1 MRNLLL
7 QFRAKVLLAAL
18 ILISLYSSAQNEP
31 WQEKMADPSVNIYEV
46 KQSFE
51 QAWLN
56 KPIIKGKGYKQFKR
70 WEYFMDARC
79 FPTGVRF
86 APDAVAVAM
95 DQQPEMFAFNS
106 QMPGSW
112 TYIGNT
118 SVPTGGGGAGRV
130 NSVRPLPG
138 STTTFFACAPAGGLW
153 KTTNSGVSWSL
164 MNTDGLASIGVSDV
178 AIDPNNTNIMYIA
191 TGDGDA
197 GDTYALGVLKTTD
210 GGLTWNTTGLS
221 WSVTN
226 NRTTSRLLIDPSDS
240 QKVIA
245 ATSNGI
251 YRTTN
256 GGTSWTQV
264 QTGSFKDLDFHP
276 SNPLIVY
283 ATGASYF
290 RSADGGATW
299 TNITSGLPTT
309 DVTRMALAV
318 SANNSSYVYILAG
331 KSSDAGMRGVY
342 RSTDAGLTFTAQYT
356 GPLNLMGWDP
366 AGTDAGGQAWYD
378 LVIEADPNNANI
390 IYTGGVN
397 VWKSSNGGTS
407 WALAG
412 HWYGGGGAPYVHAD
426 IHAMA
431 FVPGTTRLLVGCDG
445 GVFTTTNG
453 GPNFSDI
460 SSNLQIAQQYRL
472 SVSQTNANLVLS
484 GWQDNGTNLKNGST
498 WTRPIGGDG
507 MECIINPSNS
517 SIMYGEL
524 YYGDIRKSTNGGVSF
539 STQVCSSGGTGVNE
553 NGAWVTPYVLG
564 SNPAHLYVGKTRV
577 YKSIDNG
584 ATFTSLAAF
593 GTGVINALCVA
604 PANNNY
610 IYASKG
616 GTMYRSIDNGAT
628 FSTVTGLPGNYITYI
643 CTNSSNA
650 QEVYVTVSG
659 FNSGV
664 KVYKSTNAGT
674 SWTNISGALPNIPAN
689 CIVYQTG
696 SASNAL
702 YVGTDAGV
710 YYRDDV
716 IGNWVPYMNGM
727 PNVVV
732 DELEIQYNTNTIV
745 AATYG
750 RGTWSAPLYA
760 LPQRDVT
767 IASIT
772 SPSGTTCE
780 SLIAP
785 SFEILNAGQN
795 TVTSVTFS
803 YQVNTNTALTY
814 TWTGSL
820 ASGGT
825 AAVTPPTYDYGNGAF
840 TLTVNITS
848 VNGLGADENTG
859 NNSSVV
865 SYYVSGGTNTVTL
878 NLLTDCYP
886 EETSWSVTQGGV
898 TIFQGAGYAGA
909 TNNSITMCLDDGCF
923 VLNIF
928 DSYGDGLSSCATG
941 DFELINNAN
950 GAILAT
956 MAAANFGFQS
966 TNNFCLNLPTPGCTN
981 PTACNYNAAAT
992 TDDGSCVFGPANDI
1006 CVNATSYTINGGAV
1020 TAINTGTCN
1029 NAANPTCGGATAIK
1043 DIWYKFVYTGGDI
1056 TIQTSAGSSAGVAA
1070 LTDTRMAVYTSC
1082 GGTLIVCNDDISSTN
1097 YYSSIVLTCAQLTVG
1112 NTYYVQLGGYNGLEG
1127 VCSFNITKAEVL
1139 GCTNPLATNYNV
1151 CATVDNGTCTGLIVP
1166 GCTNVTAC
1174 NYNSAANEDDGSC
1187 ILPTTY
1193 YRDLDNDT
1201 YGNAAQTIQACSLP
1215 AGYVTN
1221 STDCNDNNAA
1231 VRPGATEVCNSID
1244 DDCDT
1249 SIDEGVQL
1257 TFYRDL
1263 DGDTYG
1269 NAAQTIQAC
1278 SAPAGYVS
1286 NSTDC
1291 NDNNAAVRPG
1301 ATEVCNS
1308 IDDDCDTSIDEGVQL
1323 TFYRDLDGDT
1333 YGNAAQTIQACSTPA
1348 GYVSNSTDCNDN
1360 NAAVRPGATEVC
1372 NSIDDDCDTSIDE
1385 GVQLTFYR
1393 DLDGD
1398 TYGNAAQT
1406 IQACSAPAGYVSNST
1421 DCNDNNAAVRP
1432 GATEVCN
1439 SIDDDCDASIDEGVQ
1454 STFYRDLDG
1463 DTYGNAAQTIQ
1474 ACSAP
1479 AGYVSN
1485 STDCNDSS
1493 SSVYPGASE
1502 VCGNGIDDDCANGDL
1517 VCPIP
1522 GCMNAT
1528 ACNYNAAATVDNGTC
1543 TFAVT
1548 YYLDADADGFAV
1560 STTSSCSN
1568 PGAGYTTTVLPLT
1581 DCNDASFAVK
1591 PSATEL
1597 CSNTID
1603 DDCDGL
1609 INEGCTINYAAN
1621 DNQANATVVV
1631 PANYPSCTNRT
1642 GNLALASAEDGGNA
1656 DLWYTFTAT
1665 TNAIRI
1671 SVTGTTATNTDIQV
1685 LDNFGNQIGSIED
1698 ASSANGN
1705 EIFMSDDLVIGQVYD
1720 IAVGNA
1726 GGFAG
1731 TFTVCIQ
1738 ALRPSGC
1745 GNGPTFEKL
1754 CNTFKATWTGTT
1766 SYTVVLQSV
1775 SNPGNF
1781 YVQTTANSAQM
1792 PFTGFTPLPGNT
1804 LSGGVQYGQSYSA
1817 SVSANYTLTD
1827 AGGNVE
1833 VYVAQPAQSTC
1844 VISINAQ
1851 PAVNLGAAFVS
1862 SAFGVNTRSLN
1873 TNVSTDISVCG
1884 IQNYTWE
1891 FVAVDPLTNQIITSE
1906 LPRYWTG
1913 ATTTRNLKL
1922 SNANISGI
1930 AAGKRYRVRV
1940 RPNFAYGN
1948 GSFDLNSTLY
1958 LQITG
1963 SAGMTVNDGEVDH
1976 TVLLQERNEE
1986 VMSIEDFG
1994 SMLIYPNPSNG
2005 SFINLNLE
2013 GIDESNIMIDIIDSQ
2028 GRKVY
2033 SQSNVIT
2040 TDGFVRIEFEN
2051 QLAAGL
2057 YTVLVS
2063 MSNEILTEKV
2073 VVKN

>member
-1 MRNLLL
+1 MRN
-7 QFRAKVLLAAL
+7 VLLRFKAKAL
-18 ILISLYSSAQNEP
+18 LAVLMLISLYSSAQNES

-56 KPIIKGKGYKQFKR
+56 KPITKGKGYKQYKR

-106 QMPGSW
+106 EMPGSW

-130 NSVRPLPG
+130 NSVRPMPG

-221 WSVTN
+221 WAVTN

-251 YRTTN
+251 YRTIN

-283 ATGASYF
+283 ATGSSYF

-342 RSTDAGLTFTAQYT
+342 RSTDAGLSFTAQYT

-378 LVIEADPNNANI
+378 LVIEADPSDANV

-407 WALAG
+407 WALSG

-460 SSNLQIAQQYRL
+460 SSNLQISQQYRL

-517 SIMYGEL
+517 SIMYGEI
-524 YYGDIRKSTNGGVSF
+524 YYGNIRKSTNGGVSF
-539 STQVCSSGGTGVNE
+539 PTQVCGSGGTGVNE

-564 SNPAHLYVGKTRV
+564 SDPAHLYVGKTRV
-577 YKSIDNG
+577 YKSTDNG

-616 GTMYRSIDNGAT
+616 GTLYKSIDNGAT

-710 YYRDDV
+710 FYRDDV

-767 IASIT
+767 IAAIT

-785 SFEILNAGQN
+785 TFEILNAGEN
-795 TVTSVTFS
+795 TVNAVTFS
-803 YQVNTNTALTY
+803 YQVNANTALTY
-814 TWTGSL
+814 TWNGSL

-825 AAVTPPTYDYGNGAF
+825 ATVTPPTYDYGNGAF
-840 TLTVNITS
+840 TLTVNITD
-848 VNGLGADENTG
+848 VNGLGTDENTG
-859 NNSSVV
+859 NNSSTVP
-865 SYYVSGGTNTVTL
+865 YYVSGGTNSVTL

-909 TNNSITMCLDDGCF
+909 TNNSVTMCLDDGCF
-923 VLNIF
+923 ALNIF

-941 DFELINNAN
+941 DFELVNDAN

-956 MAAANFGFQS
+956 MSVANFGFQS

-981 PTACNYNAAAT
+981 NTACNYNPAAT
-992 TDDGSCVFGPANDI
+992 TDDGTCVFGPANDI
-1006 CVNATSYTINGGAV
+1006 CSNATSFTINGGAV

-1056 TIQTSAGSSAGVAA
+1056 TIQTSAGSSTGVAA
-1070 LTDTRMAVYTSC
+1070 LTDTRIAVYASC
-1082 GGTLIVCNDDISSTN
+1082 GGTQIACNDDISGTN
-1097 YYSSIVLTCAQLTVG
+1097 YYSSIALTCAQLTVG
-1112 NTYYVQLGGYNGLEG
+1112 NTYYVQLGGYNGLTG
-1127 VCSFNITKAEVL
+1127 VCSLNITRADVL
-1139 GCTNPLATNYNV
+1139 GCTNPLATNYNA
-1151 CATVDNGTCTGLIVP
+1151 CATVDNGTCTGLSVP
-1166 GCTNVTAC
+1166 GCNNVTAC
-1174 NYNSAANEDDGSC
+1174 NYNSAATVDDGSC
-1187 ILPTTY
+1187 VLPTTY
-1193 YRDLDNDT
+1193 YRD
-1201 YGNAAQTIQACSLP
+1201 I
-1215 AGYVTN
+1215 
-1221 STDCNDNNAA
+1221 
-1231 VRPGATEVCNSID
+1231 
-1244 DDCDT
+1244 
-1249 SIDEGVQL
+1249 
-1257 TFYRDL
+1257 

-1278 SAPAGYVS
+1278 SA
-1286 NSTDC
+1286 
-1291 NDNNAAVRPG
+1291 
-1301 ATEVCNS
+1301 
-1308 IDDDCDTSIDEGVQL
+1308 
-1323 TFYRDLDGDT
+1323 
-1333 YGNAAQTIQACSTPA
+1333 PA

-1432 GATEVCN
+1432 GAAETCN
-1439 SIDDDCDASIDEGVQ
+1439 SIDDDCDTSIDEGVQ
-1454 STFYRDLDG
+1454 LTFYRDLDG

-1485 STDCNDSS
+1485 STDCNDNNAA
-1493 SSVYPGASE
+1493 VRPGATE
-1502 VCGNGIDDDCANGDL
+1502 
-1517 VCPIP
+1517 
-1522 GCMNAT
+1522 T
-1528 ACNYNAAATVDNGTC
+1528 CN
-1543 TFAVT
+1543 
-1548 YYLDADADGFAV
+1548 
-1560 STTSSCSN
+1560 S
-1568 PGAGYTTTVLPLT
+1568 
-1581 DCNDASFAVK
+1581 
-1591 PSATEL
+1591 
-1597 CSNTID
+1597 ID
-1603 DDCDGL
+1603 DDCDTSIDEGVQLTFYLDLDGDTYGNAAQTIQACSAPAGYVSNSTDCNDNSSAINPGATETCNGINDDCDGL
-1609 INEGCTINYAAN
+1609 LDEGCGITYASN
-1621 DNQANATVVV
+1621 DSPSAAQTVTVGTLYSCNGAVTGDLANAS
-1631 PANYPSCTNRT
+1631 PSSESLIACVT
-1642 GNLALASAEDGGNA
+1642 GE
-1656 DLWYTFTAT
+1656 DLWYSFTALT
-1665 TNAIRI
+1665 PGVRIQVISAQNNIVIELQDSNGDLINSEDINSGLGNEILNFGGLITGNQYFVAIRNFNSNQGIGTFSLCISKLQQTMCDYPGPNFSLCDWYKANYVGAYAYVFHFTPLDGGSEI
-1671 SVTGTTATNTDIQV
+1671 SVTKYGSTILPLTNVPGLQYEHSYDV
-1685 LDNFGNQIGSIED
+1685 SID
-1698 ASSANGN
+1698 AVYQLANGLAQP
-1705 EIFMSDDLVIGQVYD
+1705 EFITVAGSSVCDLNLGSPNLPGLRTNDQCPNTKQMFSYIQLTPAVCGASVYAWEVTRVD
-1720 IAVGNA
+1720 IPQLPVVVQTINSK
-1726 GGFAG
+1726 FL
-1731 TFTVCIQ
+1731 Q
-1738 ALRPSGC
+1738 LRPS
-1745 GNGPTFEKL
+1745 NGF
-1754 CNTFKATWTGTT
+1754 
-1766 SYTVVLQSV
+1766 
-1775 SNPGNF
+1775 
-1781 YVQTTANSAQM
+1781 VQ
-1792 PFTGFTPLPGNT
+1792 
-1804 LSGGVQYGQSYSA
+1804 GGVYNVR
-1817 SVSANYTLTD
+1817 VSAVF
-1827 AGGNVE
+1827 GNNPPSH
-1833 VYVAQPAQSTC
+1833 YGPSQC
-1844 VISINAQ
+1844 VQMI
-1851 PAVNLGAAFVS
+1851 
-1862 SAFGVNTRSLN
+1862 
-1873 TNVSTDISVCG
+1873 
-1884 IQNYTWE
+1884 
-1891 FVAVDPLTNQIITSE
+1891 
-1906 LPRYWTG
+1906 
-1913 ATTTRNLKL
+1913 
-1922 SNANISGI
+1922 
-1930 AAGKRYRVRV
+1930 
-1940 RPNFAYGN
+1940 
-1948 GSFDLNSTLY
+1948 
-1958 LQITG
+1958 G
-1963 SAGMTVNDGEVDH
+1963 SAGM
-1976 TVLLQERNEE
+1976 VLGLEENEIMISE
-1986 VMSIEDFG
+1986 EPSTDLE
-1994 SMLIYPNPSNG
+1994 LYPNPANSEINILPLIDLSENVWISIIDQMGKVVFTKKIVNYDGSAIRIDLPSSLSNG
-2005 SFINLNLE
+2005 LYLVQ
-2013 GIDESNIMIDIIDSQ
+2013 IDDQVTTIKRKII
-2028 GRKVY
+2028 
-2033 SQSNVIT
+2033 
-2040 TDGFVRIEFEN
+2040 IE
-2051 QLAAGL
+2051 
-2057 YTVLVS
+2057 
-2063 MSNEILTEKV
+2063 K
-2073 VVKN
+2073 